1 MRYFYYKD
9 EKVLGPVNAK
19 GLEEMYRRRALN
31 DSTPIIKED
40 DDKDEWLELGK
51 VFRFSTT
58 FRISSDS
65 FKTPFQRATDLLKNM
80 ALSIQ
85 KPIFLLSSQV

>member
-9 EKVLGPVNAK
+9 ENVLGPVNTK

-58 FRISSDS
+58 FFILRKKIYSPARNASAWASSS
-65 FKTPFQRATDLLKNM
+65 SAPS
-80 ALSIQ
+80 SI
-85 KPIFLLSSQV
+85 V